1 MRSRGT
7 WKQNPLT
14 FFKAGIIMKIINIK
28 SASDFVIEIEMIVK
42 DKKCEYM
49 DAIMIYCER
58 NNMEV
63 ETVADIIKHNSILKA
78 KLQYE
83 AEVMNMMKRTSR
95 LPI

>member
-1 MRSRGT
+1 
-7 WKQNPLT
+7 
-14 FFKAGIIMKIINIK
+14 MKIINIK
-28 SASDFVIEIEMIVK
+28 SPSDFVIEIEMIVK
-42 DKKCEYM
+42 DKNCEYM

-63 ETVADIIKHNSILKA
+63 ETVADIIKHNSILKS

-83 AEVMNMMKRTSR
+83 AEVMNMMKKTSR

>member
-1 MRSRGT
+1 
-7 WKQNPLT
+7 
-14 FFKAGIIMKIINIK
+14 MKIINIK
-28 SASDFVIEIEMIVK
+28 SASDFVIEIELIVR
-42 DKKCEYM
+42 DKNCEYM

-78 KLQYE
+78 KLQIE
-83 AEVMNMMKRTSR
+83 AESMNMMKKISR

>member
-1 MRSRGT
+1 MSST
-7 WKQNPLT
+7 LKQNGLT
-14 FFKAGIIMKIINIK
+14 FLTGKIIMKIINIK

>member
-1 MRSRGT
+1 
-7 WKQNPLT
+7 
-14 FFKAGIIMKIINIK
+14 
-28 SASDFVIEIEMIVK
+28 V
-42 DKKCEYM
+42 

-63 ETVADIIKHNSILKA
+63 ETVADIIKHNSILKS

-83 AEVMNMMKRTSR
+83 AESMNMMKRTSR

>member
-1 MRSRGT
+1 
-7 WKQNPLT
+7 
-14 FFKAGIIMKIINIK
+14 MKIVNIK
-28 SASDFVIEIEMIVK
+28 SASDFVLEIEMIVK
-42 DKKCEYM
+42 EKHCEYM

-78 KLQYE
+78 KLQIE
-83 AEVMNMMKRTSR
+83 AESLNMMKKISR

>member
-1 MRSRGT
+1 
-7 WKQNPLT
+7 
-14 FFKAGIIMKIINIK
+14 MKIINIK

-42 DKKCEYM
+42 DKHCEYM